1 MIRAAFLGAVSIY
14 TYEIGTFAMAFL
26 VQSFSIDIWL
36 IEFHPQFRSSTLL
49 RFGTGPAAVLYDL
62 YVF

>member
-14 TYEIGTFAMAFL
+14 TYEILFL
-26 VQSFSIDIWL
+26 VQSFSIAIWL

-62 YVF
+62 YVY

>member
-1 MIRAAFLGAVSIY
+1 MIRDAFLGLVSIY
-14 TYEIGTFAMAFL
+14 TYGNTITMAFL

>member
-14 TYEIGTFAMAFL
+14 TYEMAFL

>member
-14 TYEIGTFAMAFL
+14 TYEIGTTFL